1 MGNLLQDIRYG
12 FRRLLK
18 RPGITAIAVASL
30 GLGIGANTSIF
41 SVVNAVLLRPLP
53 YQDSQRLVVLWET
66 NSQQIAVQ
74 MKVQDH
80 NQVAPANFLD
90 WSKQNQVFEE
100 MAAARFLNFN
110 LTGGDRPERIPGA
123 IVTQNLFSVLQVKPA
138 LGRGFLPEDSEP
150 SRERVAVLSDGLWQ
164 RRFGADRNV
173 IGQKL
178 NLNNELYSV
187 IGVMPPEFQYPE
199 DAELWVL
206 SRLAVPE
213 APGAANANVATN
225 RLLHYLIVVARLKP
239 GVTKQQ
245 AQAEMNNIGSRLQS
259 QYPDTNGSTGV
270 RVVAMQEEIVGDIR
284 PTLRIL
290 LGVVVF
296 VLLIACANIANL
308 LLARATSLRKE
319 IAVRIALGANR
330 ARIIR
335 QLLTESVLLALAGGI
350 LGLLIAYLGIRLLV
364 ALSPS
369 DIPRLKEINLD
380 SYVLGWTL
388 LISLLTGL
396 ISGLAPALQISKP
409 NLNDTLQEGG
419 RRDDSGATRHRL
431 RNLLV
436 VAEVAIALVLLTGAG
451 LLVKSFV
458 HLQQVN
464 PGFNSQNV
472 LTLRLAL
479 PSYRY
484 AGEEQTKVFTT
495 ELLHR
500 VKNLPGVDSVAIT
513 TALPLSRTEA
523 ASSFIVEGQ
532 PRPPDANLPI
542 ANWRVVSPEYF
553 QVLSIPLMQGRT
565 FTERD
570 GKDVPGVV
578 IISKSMARSVFP
590 NADPIGKRLL
600 IGSDKS
606 ASQVVGVVGD
616 VRHSGL
622 DAEPKPEMYVCYLQT
637 VRPAYTVAVRTKL
650 DPSSMV
656 AAVRNEVQAIDKD
669 QPISSVKTMNQMRLE
684 SLAQL
689 RFNTLL
695 LSIFAGIG
703 LILAAVGIYGVMSYS
718 VVQRT
723 HEIGIRM
730 ALGAQ
735 PENVLKLVLRLGM
748 VLALIG
754 VGIGLVTSFALT
766 RVMVSLLYGVSA
778 TDPITFGV
786 VSLLLVMVALL
797 ASYIPARKATKVDP
811 IIALRHE

>member
-18 RPGITAIAVASL
+18 RPGITAIAVVSL

-138 LGRGFLPEDSEP
+138 LGRGFLPEDAEP

-178 NLNNELYSV
+178 TLNNELYSV

-270 RVVAMQEEIVGDIR
+270 RVVTMQEEIVGDIR

-335 QLLTESVLLALAGGI
+335 QLLTESVLLALAGGM
-350 LGLLIAYLGIRLLV
+350 LGLLIAYLGIQLLV

-396 ISGLAPALQISKP
+396 VSGLAPALQISKP

-419 RRDDSGATRHRL
+419 RRDDSGATRHRV

-436 VAEVAIALVLLTGAG
+436 VAEVAVALVLLTGAG
-451 LLVKSFV
+451 LLFKSFV

-472 LTLRLAL
+472 LTMRLAL

-484 AGEEQTKVFTT
+484 AGEEQSKAFTT

-523 ASSFIVEGQ
+523 ASSFTVEGQ
-532 PRPPDANLPI
+532 PLPPDGSLPI

-553 QVLSIPLMQGRT
+553 QVLSIPLIQGRT
-565 FTERD
+565 F
-570 GKDVPGVV
+570 
-578 IISKSMARSVFP
+578 
-590 NADPIGKRLL
+590 
-600 IGSDKS
+600 
-606 ASQVVGVVGD
+606 
-616 VRHSGL
+616 
-622 DAEPKPEMYVCYLQT
+622 
-637 VRPAYTVAVRTKL
+637 
-650 DPSSMV
+650 
-656 AAVRNEVQAIDKD
+656 
-669 QPISSVKTMNQMRLE
+669 
-684 SLAQL
+684 
-689 RFNTLL
+689 
-695 LSIFAGIG
+695 
-703 LILAAVGIYGVMSYS
+703 
-718 VVQRT
+718 
-723 HEIGIRM
+723 
-730 ALGAQ
+730 
-735 PENVLKLVLRLGM
+735 
-748 VLALIG
+748 
-754 VGIGLVTSFALT
+754 
-766 RVMVSLLYGVSA
+766 
-778 TDPITFGV
+778 
-786 VSLLLVMVALL
+786 
-797 ASYIPARKATKVDP
+797 
-811 IIALRHE
+811 